1 MKPYKAF
8 PDLIGFYSF
17 PLHGGGGNAN
27 GSVENYWGDRLCI
40 VAES

>member
-17 PLHGGGGNAN
+17 PLHGGGGGNAN
-27 GSVENYWGDRLCI
+27 GSVENYWGG
-40 VAES
+40 